1 MCVCVIILT
10 SLSEIILY
18 ENKKQ
23 TSKKI
28 VIECVCVVC
37 DVCVSVSCKC
47 VCVCVIELMSMCM
60 SKTIIVCV

>member
-1 MCVCVIILT
+1 MCVIILT
-10 SLSEIILY
+10 SLNEIILY

-47 VCVCVIELMSMCM
+47 VCVCVCVIELMSMCM